1 MTTFLSIA
9 SFEALYC
16 LEKSSSQSY
25 KKLLEWISQFDNNQQ
40 VKKFP
45 AYERFQERRTY
56 YNLRMLYHLPQMVWN
71 PTDARPYSGRCL
83 SDASCDSARVLLV
96 GRPTPETGNSC
107 KIVSHLQDMILF
119 VILDLESMIKIIGSN
134 EFHLIHVYEHSLHPP
149 FPHQKRKITQS
160 EIMNVI
166 KERKFLEM
174 QKWNDEIQRNGMKH
188 LQTSAGAS
196 QDLPI
201 TRDVSQHQSQSGE
214 LLSKT
219 DKVLWVILKIAAVG
233 SQISSCG

>member
-149 FPHQKRKITQS
+149 SPSKTQNNSVRDYECHQGTEIFGNAKMKWWNS
-160 EIMNVI
+160 E
-166 KERKFLEM
+166 
-174 QKWNDEIQRNGMKH
+174 KWNETLANECWSKPRLTHHQGC
-188 LQTSAGAS
+188 LSTSVPVRRVAF
-196 QDLPI
+196 
-201 TRDVSQHQSQSGE
+201 
-214 LLSKT
+214 
-219 DKVLWVILKIAAVG
+219 
-233 SQISSCG
+233 